1 MVGAAQPLQ
10 PFLCVLRPA
19 PALLEARLHLG
30 RFGAAQHLLLA
41 GTWIRARGD
50 FYLGP
55 QLFVSVA
62 PWGETRGLRRD
73 VGCTRISPLCFLPD
87 ARVLWEKKPG
97 VGAPRLEA
105 SSHLGKSQL
114 SSGPLHPRVHSAGG
128 TELLHLYHLFS
139 ALANPSPRCVTPSFR
154 AALAG
159 GAQTPNPA
167 PSVLPAHPRALQNPA
182 RGSRPGVPAGCSHGK
197 CGDTTEQPVM
207 KSQRALQQT
216 PPG

>member
-10 PFLCVLRPA
+10 PFLHAVRPA
-19 PALLEARLHLG
+19 PALLEARLLLG
-30 RFGAAQHLLLA
+30 RFGAARHLLRA

-62 PWGETRGLRRD
+62 PRGETRRLRRD
-73 VGCTRISPLCFLPD
+73 VGYTRLSPLCFLPD

-128 TELLHLYHLFS
+128 TELLHLYRLFS
-139 ALANPSPRCVTPSFR
+139 ALANPSPRSSHAVLPRPLELPWLGETKP
-154 AALAG
+154 
-159 GAQTPNPA
+159 QTPNPKPS

-182 RGSRPGVPAGCSHGK
+182 RGSRPGVPAGCSL
-197 CGDTTEQPVM
+197 C
-207 KSQRALQQT
+207 
-216 PPG
+216 